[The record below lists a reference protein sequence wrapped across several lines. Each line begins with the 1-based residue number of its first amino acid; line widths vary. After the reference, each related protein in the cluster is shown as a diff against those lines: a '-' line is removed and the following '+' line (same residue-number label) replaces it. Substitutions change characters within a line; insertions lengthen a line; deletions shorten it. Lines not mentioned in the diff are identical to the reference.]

1 MQPTIRAY
9 RPSDLDTV
17 YDICVR
23 TADDGQDGRGRHSS
37 DRLVGDVYAAPYVV
51 LEPEHAH
58 VLDDGTGR
66 AIGYVIGTADTAR
79 FVRRYREEWLPRVA
93 GRYGDDPRD
102 RELLD
107 RLHGPEYMLQ
117 PTLTEHPAHLHIDLL
132 PEAQGRGLGRSMIRA
147 FLDGLRAAGVR
158 GVHLGVS
165 PTNTAA
171 RAFYRRLGFTPL
183 DPPGATPG
191 VILGRSTD

>member
-1 MQPTIRAY
+1 MIRAY
-9 RPSDLDTV
+9 RPSDLDAV

-23 TADDGQDGRGRHSS
+23 TSDDGADGRGRHSV
-37 DRLVGDVYAAPYVV
+37 DTLVGDVYAAPYVV
-51 LEPEHAH
+51 LEPRHAH

-66 AIGYVIGTADTAR
+66 AIGYVIGTADTDRFAR
-79 FVRRYREEWLPRVA
+79 RFREEWVPAVA

-102 RELLD
+102 QELLALLRD
-107 RLHGPEYMLQ
+107 PAWMLHPGLGDDY
-117 PTLTEHPAHLHIDLL
+117 PAHLHIDLL
-132 PEAQGRGLGRSMIRA
+132 PEAQGRGFGRSMIRA

-171 RAFYRRLGFTPL
+171 RAFYERLGFAPL

>member
-1 MQPTIRAY
+1 
-9 RPSDLDTV
+9 
-17 YDICVR
+17 
-23 TADDGQDGRGRHSS
+23 
-37 DRLVGDVYAAPYVV
+37 
-51 LEPEHAH
+51 
-58 VLDDGTGR
+58 
-66 AIGYVIGTADTAR
+66 
-79 FVRRYREEWLPRVA
+79 
-93 GRYGDDPRD
+93 
-102 RELLD
+102 
-107 RLHGPEYMLQ
+107 MLY

-147 FLDGLRAAGVR
+147 FLDGLKAAGVR

-171 RAFYRRLGFTPL
+171 RAFYSRLGFTPL